1 MVYFQL
7 ACITCLHLR
16 DNKDNELT
24 DSDKLQER
32 WKECIDYLCDK
43 SNKSQEEEIHLETDL
58 EEDGKGPPILFSEFE
73 AALGELKMERQKERM
88 DTSRTVKS
96 SLSAKGERELYDICS
111 EIYFSGEWPD
121 DILDSVIFPI
131 EKKHGAQYGVYFRTI
146 SLLLHASNI
155 VLKIFNL
162 QARIYCIVVPR
173 KGSVW
178 F

>member
-32 WKECIDYLCDK
+32 WKECIEDLCDK

-73 AALGELKMERQKERM
+73 AALSELKMERQKERM
-88 DTSRTVKS
+88 
-96 SLSAKGERELYDICS
+96 GYQQNC
-111 EIYFSGEWPD
+111 
-121 DILDSVIFPI
+121 
-131 EKKHGAQYGVYFRTI
+131 
-146 SLLLHASNI
+146 
-155 VLKIFNL
+155 
-162 QARIYCIVVPR
+162 
-173 KGSVW
+173 
-178 F
+178 